1 MKRQAPYGAWPSPIS
16 ADLIVS
22 QMIGVGGACLVDGD
36 LYWQESRPQE
46 GGRTTLLRRGADGG
60 TEELIPPPF
69 NVRTRV
75 HEYGGGAWM
84 VLPGKII
91 FSNFE
96 DQQLYVATPGKP
108 PVVLTNAPALRF
120 ANGVFDQPRNRI
132 ICVVEE
138 HSGNNEPTNYLAS
151 VNLDSGDVVKLTQGH
166 DFYSSPSLSPD
177 GSQLSWITWDHPDM
191 PWDTT
196 MLWEAKLVGDDLQHV
211 TRVAGGENEAIQQP
225 KYDSNGTLHYISDHN
240 GWWNLYRLHQ
250 GKTEC
255 LCEKQAEFGV
265 PLWVFGQ
272 STYTFTENGI
282 VCIYAKKNEDK
293 LARLVDGNLT
303 DIDTPFTAMNGV
315 SVEGHLLATT
325 GASATEFPSI
335 VLFDLQTQSFERVK
349 KSGELDIDPACYSIP
364 RSIEFATSND
374 DTAHGFFYPPTN
386 KDYEAPADELPPL
399 IVVLHGGPTAATHP
413 VLSLGTQFWTSRGFA
428 VLDVNYRGSTG
439 YGRAYRQKLNLSWG
453 IVDVDDTVFGA
464 SHLADE
470 GLVDRNRMAIRGGS
484 AGGYTTLAALTFRDT
499 FKAGASHYGIGD
511 LEALA
516 RDTHKFESRYPDS
529 LVGAYPKE
537 IDVYKA
543 RSPINHV
550 EQLTCPVIFFQG
562 LEDKIVPPNQ
572 AQAMVDALTE
582 RGIPVAYV
590 PFEGEQHGF
599 RKAENIKR
607 ALELELYFYARIFE
621 FELADKIEA
630 VPIVNLD

>member
-1 MKRQAPYGAWPSPIS
+1 MKKQVSYGAWPSPIS

-22 QMIGVGGACLVDGD
+22 QMIGVGGARLVGGE

-46 GGRTTLLRRGADGG
+46 GGRTTLLRRGPDGC

-84 VLPGKII
+84 VLPDKVI

-96 DQQLYVATPGKP
+96 DQQLYMITRGKKP
-108 PVVLTNAPALRF
+108 ERLTNAPALRF
-120 ANGVFDQPRNRI
+120 ANGVFDKSRNRI
-132 ICVVEE
+132 ISVIED
-138 HSGNNEPTNYLAS
+138 HSDKGEPTNYLAS
-151 VNLDSGDVVKLTQGH
+151 IDLERGNVAKLTQGH
-166 DFYSSPSLSPD
+166 DFYSSPTLSAD
-177 GSQLSWITWDHPDM
+177 SSRLAWITWDHPDM

-196 MLWEAKLVGDDLQHV
+196 TLWEATLVEDNLQHV
-211 TRVAGGENEAIQQP
+211 TKVAGGENEAVQQP
-225 KYDSNGTLHYISDHN
+225 RYDNAGKLHYISDQN
-240 GWWNLYRLHQ
+240 GWWNLYQFHERET
-250 GKTEC
+250 KC
-255 LCEKQAEFGV
+255 LCARQAEFGV
-265 PLWVFGQ
+265 PPWVFGQ
-272 STYTFTENGI
+272 STYAFSEDGI
-282 VCIYAKKNEDK
+282 VCVYAEKNEDK
-293 LARLVDGNLT
+293 LGRLVDGVLT
-303 DIDTPFTAMNGV
+303 DINTPFSAINGV
-315 SVEGHLLATT
+315 SVEGSLLATT
-325 GASATEFPSI
+325 CASATEFPCI
-335 VLFDLQTQSFERVK
+335 VLFDLQTHSIESVK
-349 KSGELDIDPACYSIP
+349 KSGEIDVDPDFYSIP
-364 RSIEFATSND
+364 RDIEFATSND
-374 DTAHGFFYPPTN
+374 DTAHGFFYPPTS
-386 KDYEAPADELPPL
+386 KDYQAPADELPPL
-399 IVVLHGGPTAATHP
+399 VVVLHGGPTAATHP
-413 VLSLGTQFWTSRGFA
+413 VLSLGTQYWTSRGFA

-439 YGRAYRQKLNLSWG
+439 YGRAYRQKLNHSWG

-464 SHLADE
+464 TYLADA

-511 LEALA
+511 LEALL

-529 LVGAYPKE
+529 LVGAYPE
-537 IDVYKA
+537 DIDVYKA

-562 LEDKIVPPNQ
+562 LEDRIVPPNQ

-607 ALELELYFYARIFE
+607 ALELELYFYARIFD
-621 FELADKIEA
+621 FELADKIEG